1 MNSNMTTDFKHVLPH
16 SRTFVPPKNTCVWNT
31 VGSTCRHFLNVWCL
45 YHKCRFRNRSEVLYR
60 VLFCF
65 IWLILRLIIII
76 KGHSF
81 RMDVWYKA
89 IGWKYVGGY
98 EKLLVREIKYLY
110 KAENYLLKVLV
121 PVLRVVRAFSYNPLY
136 RDYPAVHHCTP
147 TAHYALPGTVE
158 VFR

>member
-16 SRTFVPPKNTCVWNT
+16 PRTFVPPKNTCVWNT
-31 VGSTCRHFLNVWCL
+31 VGSHADIFLNVWCL
-45 YHKCRFRNRSEVLYR
+45 YHKCRFRNRSAVLYR

-65 IWLILRLIIII
+65 IWLILWLIIII

-89 IGWKYVGGY
+89 IGWKYVVGY

-110 KAENYLLKVLV
+110 KAENYLLTVLV

-147 TAHYALPGTVE
+147 TAHYALLEIVE